1 MKRKIFTFA
10 AGVILAAAITIPAS
24 AAEGNCTHFSR
35 NCPTLNECCQFLCC
49 PDWEQ
54 LPCVPELPNPEDT
67 PETPAPPVQDELP
80 EIPELPDTEDT
91 PEVPEIP
98 DTEDAPEAPV
108 PPVQD
113 EQPEEKPE
121 QTPDIGAMSQ
131 LELAACELVN
141 QYRAE
146 NGLAPLT
153 ISADLSVKA
162 RIKSQDMRDNNYFD
176 HNSPTYGSPFALMQS
191 LGITYRTAGE
201 NIAMGYRTA
210 EAVVNA
216 WMNSTGHRANILS
229 TNYTTMGIGFVD
241 GYWTQWF
248 IG

>member
-1 MKRKIFTFA
+1 MKRKIFTFTA
-10 AGVILAAAITIPAS
+10 AAALAAALTVQAN
-24 AAEGNCTHFSR
+24 AAETNCKQFVWD
-35 NCPTLNECCQFLCC
+35 CPTLEQFCQMICPIPEC
-49 PDWEQ
+49 P
-54 LPCVPELPNPEDT
+54 PCVPEIPDTDDT
-67 PETPAPPVQDELP
+67 PVVPAPPVEDET
-80 EIPELPDTEDT
+80 PELPTPPVEDET

-108 PPVQD
+108 PPVED
-113 EQPEEKPE
+113 EIPEETPE
-121 QTPDIGAMSQ
+121 QSPEIDAMSQ
-131 LELAACELVN
+131 LEQAACTLIN
-141 QYRAE
+141 QRRAE
-146 NGLAPLT
+146 NGLEPLA

-176 HNSPTYGSPFALMQS
+176 HNSPTYGSPFDLMQS

-201 NIAMGYRTA
+201 NIAMGYKTA
-210 EAVVNA
+210 EAVVDA
-216 WMNSTGHRANILS
+216 WMNSPGHRANILS